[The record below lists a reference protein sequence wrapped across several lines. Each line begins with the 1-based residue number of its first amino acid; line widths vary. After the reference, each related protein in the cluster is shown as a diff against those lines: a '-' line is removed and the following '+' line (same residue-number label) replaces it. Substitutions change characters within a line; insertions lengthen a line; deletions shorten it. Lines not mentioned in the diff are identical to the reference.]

1 MKRLRNPLFRAYPGY
16 LAVLI
21 LLSNADSLLA
31 NSQNEPAP
39 RQVIQ
44 GDSFQRGLAALQANR
59 MDDALAELTEA
70 EREHPED
77 ARVRNFRGIVLVR
90 LGKNKEAASE
100 YREAIRLDPQMED
113 AYRNLGFLEWNEHEL
128 EPARVALDHA
138 VELSP
143 SDSFAH
149 YYLGRVLLDEQLY
162 AQAIREIESSGVPL
176 PPDTSFSIQLA
187 TAHIAL
193 GNKDKARKLLEQLAT
208 IPLDDQQSIHVAS
221 LFLVLREND
230 SAIRIIQQLS
240 KSPSTPENLWRQF
253 DLALAYLL
261 AGNYGQ
267 AIAQADFYQHAVT
280 RGDATAHESAEAWT
294 ILGIAAADLKQN
306 DRSLKAFHKAA
317 DLAPCNEE
325 NWLNLTRALMELS
338 RYSDA
343 ISSVQDGLAANPKS
357 YALHLRMGAAQ
368 LAAGHYAEAEKVFR
382 DLVSAGDPLPTGYVG
397 LAQVLLRTG
406 RTQEA
411 SAELAIAEQKL
422 GPNFLISYFRGLAFN
437 RSGKPD
443 EAIAAFQDALKL
455 DPSYAEAHLSL
466 GKTEMSLGRL
476 DAAITELQEA
486 LRLTPNDDQA
496 RRLLSQAYARAGD
509 KEHALAFAAAS
520 ANVPENV
527 EPDLVGDFFVPQWQM
542 PPEVKRQ

>member
-1 MKRLRNPLFRAYPGY
+1 MNRFPHFLLRSFLAYLAILIFVCNADPLF
-16 LAVLI
+16 
-21 LLSNADSLLA
+21 ADSLSRPAHRQL
-31 NSQNEPAP
+31 SQE
-39 RQVIQ
+39 
-44 GDSFQRGLAALQANR
+44 DSFQMGLAALQANR

-77 ARVRNFRGIVLVR
+77 ARIHNFLGIVLVR
-90 LGKNKEAASE
+90 LGKNEAAASE

-113 AYRNLGFLEWNEHEL
+113 AYRNLGFLEWNNHEL
-128 EPARVALDHA
+128 EPARVALEHA

-162 AQAIREIESSGVPL
+162 PRAIREIESSAVPL
-176 PPDTSFSIQLA
+176 PPDASLSIQLA

-208 IPLDDQQSIHVAS
+208 ISLDDQQSIHVAD
-221 LFLVLREND
+221 LFLALREND
-230 SAIRIIQQLS
+230 SAIQIIQKLS
-240 KSPSTPENLWRQF
+240 TAPSTPENLWRQF

-267 AIAQADFYQHAVT
+267 AIVQADSYQHALTHV
-280 RGDATAHESAEAWT
+280 DANAHESAEAWT

-306 DRSLKAFHKAA
+306 DRSLDAFHKAA
-317 DLAPCNEE
+317 ALAPGNEE
-325 NWLNLTRALMELS
+325 NWLNLTRELMELS

-343 ISSVQDGLAANPKS
+343 ISAVQDGLAANSKS
-357 YALHLRMGAAQ
+357 YALHLRLGAAQ

-406 RTQEA
+406 RAEEA
-411 SAELAIAEQKL
+411 SDELAIAQQKL
-422 GPNFLISYFRGLAFN
+422 GPNFLISYFRGLALD
-437 RSGKPD
+437 RGGKRE
-443 EAIAAFQDALKL
+443 EAITAFQDALKL
-455 DPSYAEAHLSL
+455 DSSNAEAHLSL

-476 DAAITELQEA
+476 DAAITDLKEA
-486 LRLTPNDDQA
+486 LRLSPNNNQA
-496 RRLLSQAYARAGD
+496 RRLLSQAYARAGN
-509 KEHALAFAAAS
+509 KEHALAFAATS
-520 ANVPENV
+520 ANAAENA
-527 EPDLVGDFFVPQWQM
+527 EPDLLGDFFVPQWQM
-542 PPEVKRQ
+542 PRN

>member
-1 MKRLRNPLFRAYPGY
+1 MKRHPNFLFQAYPGY

-21 LLSNADSLLA
+21 LLCNADSLLT
-31 NSQNEPAP
+31 NSSTGPAP

-59 MDDALAELTEA
+59 MEDALAELTEA

-90 LGKNKEAASE
+90 LEKNKEAASE

-113 AYRNLGFLEWNEHEL
+113 AYRNLGFLEWNEREL

-143 SDSFAH
+143 SDSFAR

-162 AQAIREIESSGVPL
+162 AQAIREIESSNVPL
-176 PPDTSFSIQLA
+176 PADTSFSIQLA

-193 GNKDKARKLLEQLAT
+193 GNKDQARKLLEQLAT
-208 IPLDDQQSIHVAS
+208 IPLDDRQSIHVVS
-221 LFLVLREND
+221 LFLALREND

-267 AIAQADFYQHAVT
+267 AIAQADFYQHALT
-280 RGDATAHESAEAWT
+280 HSDANAHESAETWT

-306 DRSLKAFHKAA
+306 DRSLNAFHKAA
-317 DLAPCNEE
+317 ALAPGNEE
-325 NWLNLTRALMELS
+325 NWLNLTRELMELS

-343 ISSVQDGLAANPKS
+343 ISAVQDGLAANAKS

-382 DLVSAGDPLPTGYVG
+382 DLVSAGDPLSTGYVG

-406 RTQEA
+406 RAEEA
-411 SAELAIAEQKL
+411 AAELSIAQQKL
-422 GPNFLISYFRGLAFN
+422 GPNFLISYFRGLAFD
-437 RSGKPD
+437 RSGKRE
-443 EAIAAFQDALKL
+443 EAITAFQDALKL
-455 DPSYAEAHLSL
+455 DPNNAEAHLSL
-466 GKTEMSLGRL
+466 GKTEMNSGQL
-476 DAAITELQEA
+476 DAAITDLNEA
-486 LRLTPNDDQA
+486 LRLSPNNNQA
-496 RRLLSQAYARAGD
+496 RRLLSQAYARSGD
-509 KEHALAFAAAS
+509 KEHAVAFAATSAS
-520 ANVPENV
+520 VPEKV
-527 EPDLVGDFFVPQWQM
+527 EADLLGDFFVPQWQI
-542 PPEVKRQ
+542 PPEIKNR

>member
-1 MKRLRNPLFRAYPGY
+1 MNRFFHFLLRSFLSYLAILIFVCNADPLF
-16 LAVLI
+16 
-21 LLSNADSLLA
+21 A
-31 NSQNEPAP
+31 NSHSRPAP
-39 RQVIQ
+39 RQLSQ
-44 GDSFQRGLAALQANR
+44 GDSFQRGLAALQENR
-59 MDDALAELTEA
+59 MEDALAELTEA
-70 EREHPED
+70 QRQHPED
-77 ARVRNFRGIVLVR
+77 ARIHNFLGIVLVR
-90 LGKNKEAASE
+90 LGKNEEGSSQ

-113 AYRNLGFLEWNEHEL
+113 AYRNLGFLKWNEHEL
-128 EPARVALDHA
+128 ESARLALEHA

-143 SDSFAH
+143 TDSFAH

-162 AQAIREIESSGVPL
+162 ARAIREIESSNVPL
-176 PPDTSFSIQLA
+176 PADTSFSIQWA

-221 LFLVLREND
+221 LCEND

-267 AIAQADFYQHAVT
+267 AIAQADSYQHAVT
-280 RGDATAHESAEAWT
+280 RGDANAHESAEAWT
-294 ILGIAAADLKQN
+294 IVGIAAADLKQN
-306 DRSLKAFHKAA
+306 ERSLNAFRKAA
-317 DLAPCNEE
+317 ALAPGDEE
-325 NWLNLTRALMELS
+325 NWLNLTRELMELS

-343 ISSVQDGLAANPKS
+343 ISAVQDGLAANPKS
-357 YALHLRMGAAQ
+357 YALHLRLGAAQ
-368 LAAGHYAEAEKVFR
+368 LAAGHYAEAEKIFR
-382 DLVSAGDPLPTGYVG
+382 DLVAAGDPLPTGYVG

-406 RTQEA
+406 RAEEA
-411 SAELAIAEQKL
+411 SGELAIAQQML
-422 GPNFLISYFRGLAFN
+422 GPNFLISYFRGLAFD
-437 RSGKPD
+437 RSGKRE

-455 DPSYAEAHLSL
+455 DPNNAEAHLSL

-486 LRLTPNDDQA
+486 LRLRPNNDQA

-509 KEHALAFAAAS
+509 KEHALAFAATS
-520 ANVPENV
+520 ANTPENI
-527 EPDLVGDFFVPQWQM
+527 EADLLGDFFVPQWQM
-542 PPEVKRQ
+542 PPEIKNP